1 MRERETNRERGV
13 RWSAWLPE
21 VRRFLATI
29 DGGSRR
35 FDCCSVSFFFFPTV
49 FLSSFTLSNSL
60 LVVGDWVKWFDALLF
75 TKNKKL
81 FFGYGGGCGCS
92 RWCHGL
98 KIDVVV

>member
-1 MRERETNRERGV
+1 
-13 RWSAWLPE
+13 
-21 VRRFLATI
+21 
-29 DGGSRR
+29 
-35 FDCCSVSFFFFPTV
+35 
-49 FLSSFTLSNSL
+49 L

-98 KIDVVV
+98 KIDVVVYSRISI